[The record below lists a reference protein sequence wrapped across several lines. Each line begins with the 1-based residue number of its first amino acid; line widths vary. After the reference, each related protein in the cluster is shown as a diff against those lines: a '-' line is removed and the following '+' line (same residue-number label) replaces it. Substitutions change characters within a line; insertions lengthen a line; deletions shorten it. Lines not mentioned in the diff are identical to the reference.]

1 MASEPQPGDLR
12 QQFFLS
18 MRHWWMTGDIVGVA
32 RFNKNLKLCTGI
44 GLIFVFQPEYQTIKH
59 SNFCHSAL
67 FCLDFLQAECHW
79 RVNYVYAFSP
89 LYFFPPPPF
98 SLSPDVCE
106 RANACWCECVCLQT
120 NVCRL
125 CFSFEHLFD
134 VAVYLF
140 ISLPAKALSRRLGL
154 QRIGRALLWV
164 PSISEEPLWRMNQW
178 PRLPIA
184 HQLEAEG
191 ALGDFR
197 FLRRCSV
204 TRRGLCFIT
213 TLPGW
218 ISVCIACKA
227 TISSVARKNC
237 FTLVSQR

>member
-1 MASEPQPGDLR
+1 MASEPQPGDL
-12 QQFFLS
+12 QHQFFLS
-18 MRHWWMTGDIVGVA
+18 LRHWWMTGDIVGVA

-89 LYFFPPPPF
+89 LYFFPPPPC
-98 SLSPDVCE
+98 SLSPDVCK

-140 ISLPAKALSRRLGL
+140 ISLPAKALFSAVRARADWARVALSAIH
-154 QRIGRALLWV
+154 QRGASLTD
-164 PSISEEPLWRMNQW
+164 EP
-178 PRLPIA
+178 
-184 HQLEAEG
+184 
-191 ALGDFR
+191 
-197 FLRRCSV
+197 V
-204 TRRGLCFIT
+204 TSAPYST
-213 TLPGW
+213 
-218 ISVCIACKA
+218 SA
-227 TISSVARKNC
+227 
-237 FTLVSQR
+237 

>member
-1 MASEPQPGDLR
+1 VGKGDLQR
-12 QQFFLS
+12 FIQFIPS
-18 MRHWWMTGDIVGVA
+18 MRHRLRIKIIVGVC
-32 RFNKNLKLCTGI
+32 RFHEKPQTAYSF
-44 GLIFVFQPEYQTIKH
+44 GLIFVFEPVPCEYRTIKH
-59 SNFCHSAL
+59 SNFHHSAL

-106 RANACWCECVCLQT
+106 RANACLCVCVCVCLQT

-125 CFSFEHLFD
+125 CFSFEHPFD

-140 ISLPAKALSRRLGL
+140 ISLPAKALSRQLGL

-164 PSISEEPLWRMNQW
+164 PSISEEPLWRMNRW

-184 HQLEAEG
+184 HQLEAG
-191 ALGDFR
+191 AALGDF
-197 FLRRCSV
+197 
-204 TRRGLCFIT
+204 CF
-213 TLPGW
+213 
-218 ISVCIACKA
+218 
-227 TISSVARKNC
+227 
-237 FTLVSQR
+237 

>member
-1 MASEPQPGDLR
+1 MSPSQWD
-12 QQFFLS
+12 
-18 MRHWWMTGDIVGVA
+18 TGGGLTIKIIAGVS
-32 RFNKNLKLCTGI
+32 RFNEKPETVYSF
-44 GLIFVFQPEYQTIKH
+44 GLIFVFQPEYRAFKH

-89 LYFFPPPPF
+89 LYFSALPPF

-106 RANACWCECVCLQT
+106 RANARWCVCLQT

-178 PRLPIA
+178 PRLPVA
-184 HQLEAEG
+184 HQLEAEA
-191 ALGDFR
+191 ALGDF
-197 FLRRCSV
+197 
-204 TRRGLCFIT
+204 CF
-213 TLPGW
+213 
-218 ISVCIACKA
+218 
-227 TISSVARKNC
+227 
-237 FTLVSQR
+237 